1 MSFYSF
7 SHGGITYLLLN
18 LFLDTCFF
26 MYMILNIHF
35 LLLLYKTLFLY
46 VNVESR
52 DCIKLLLCYF
62 ICQHFARLFPVLA
75 RFMSFSCSAL
85 LTGNSSV
92 LLSMHGDSG
101 HRILFLI
108 SKGSSHPVTMNTYQ
122 GRQK

>member
-52 DCIKLLLCYF
+52 DCIKLLLTL
-62 ICQHFARLFPVLA
+62 LFYL
-75 RFMSFSCSAL
+75 SAFCPFV
-85 LTGNSSV
+85 SSPSMFHV
-92 LLSMHGDSG
+92 FFLLSAADWE
-101 HRILFLI
+101 LQCA
-108 SKGSSHPVTMNTYQ
+108 VEYAW
-122 GRQK
+122 